1 MAPKAKARRP
11 AKRAIPADRR
21 PTSRRQTRRA
31 DRDTPVAASY
41 TGNARDTQRLWTPLP
56 DPIDAETYWAWGRKH
71 YGEDWFKLRETMLR
85 ERNFLKRDV
94 RDDHVFLVRQAEL
107 RKMEREREE
116 GKLVLDKGKT
126 WEELLAWARW
136 HYGEEWYKDQQALA
150 RDKKA
155 AEDEALGPAER
166 EKRRIKADK
175 RSARLYYMHLDKDE
189 AELARGR
196 TWDDIMAWPPTAGQR
211 TALPAD
217 AETSPAALPSPT
229 SSTRSDNSRI
239 STFPPTP
246 TDVRR
251 QAMGGPRAKPPS
263 EKLVWTTKFEWEYTE
278 WNAVRSHLTEAD
290 YARRKRETEEFARK
304 DRSQREEDEACEREQ
319 QEQDELRGNRACDD
333 YFTFYAK
340 YQENARKREE
350 AMKALDL
357 RHKAW
362 MQEQIDAP
370 PQSQEEMDR
379 RFDRWEIQGISRQE
393 GNRLAQMYGFP
404 ERPRF
409 VYFGYVPDLEWPP
422 PRLEERLPL
431 PVLSHSATWAN
442 SPPKNEAEMEARF
455 RYWDGRL
462 SRAEQDELARMYGFG
477 ERLSGRED
485 DGEPHEQKQQQRP
498 SPHVDDA
505 SHKTLGGRVTKT
517 IGQGRKGTRSGT
529 TRKTQAAPSSR
540 KNPDKTDT
548 TVRAS
553 RRLAGLLPEYGVLPE
568 RREALP
574 LHNTS
579 SLPPPASI
587 APTKSLGPR
596 ARAKPQGPAK
606 VKKQKGAGAGKGKGR
621 KS

>member
-1 MAPKAKARRP
+1 MAPKAKVRRP
-11 AKRAIPADRR
+11 AKRATPADRR

-31 DRDTPVAASY
+31 DRETPVAASY
-41 TGNARDTQRLWTPLP
+41 TGNARDTQRPWTPLP
-56 DPIDAETYWAWGRKH
+56 DPFDAETYWAWGRKH
-71 YGEDWFKLRETMLR
+71 YGEDWFELRETMLR

-136 HYGEEWYKDQQALA
+136 HYGEVWYEDQQALA
-150 RDKKA
+150 RDKQA
-155 AEDEALGPAER
+155 AEDETLDPAER

-175 RSARLYYMHLDKDE
+175 RSARLYFMQIDKDE
-189 AELARGR
+189 AELTRGR
-196 TWDDIMAWPPTAGQR
+196 TWDDIMAWLPTAEQR
-211 TALPAD
+211 TALQVDKEA
-217 AETSPAALPSPT
+217 SPAALPSPT
-229 SSTRSDNSRI
+229 SSTRSDSSRI

-246 TDVRR
+246 TDARR
-251 QAMGGPRAKPPS
+251 QALDGPLLNTPR
-263 EKLVWTTKFEWEYTE
+263 EKLVWTAKAGWGYTE
-278 WNAVRSHLTEAD
+278 WSAVHSRLTEAD
-290 YARRKRETEEFARK
+290 YARRKWEATEFARTS
-304 DRSQREEDEACEREQ
+304 RSRREEDEACEREQ
-319 QEQDELRGNRACDD
+319 QEQNELRRNRAGDD

-340 YQENARKREE
+340 YEENARKREE

-362 MQEQIDAP
+362 MQEQINTP
-370 PQSQEEMDR
+370 PQNQEEMDR

-393 GNRLAQMYGFP
+393 GNRLARMYGFP

-409 VYFGYVPDLEWPP
+409 VFSGYVPNLEWPP
-422 PRLEERLPL
+422 PRLEERLHL

-442 SPPKNEAEMEARF
+442 SPPKDEAEMEARF

-477 ERLSGRED
+477 ERLSGHEG
-485 DGEPHEQKQQQRP
+485 DGETREQKQQRT
-498 SPHVDDA
+498 SPRVDDA
-505 SHKTLGGRVTKT
+505 SRRTLGGRVAKT
-517 IGQGRKGTRSGT
+517 TGQGRKGARSGT

-540 KNPDKTDT
+540 KRPDKTDT

-553 RRLAGLLPEYGVLPE
+553 RRLAGLLPEYGMLPE
-568 RREALP
+568 RREARP

-579 SLPPPASI
+579 MPPAANT
-587 APTKSLGPR
+587 APTKGLGPR
-596 ARAKPQGPAK
+596 ARAKPQGTAK
-606 VKKQKGAGAGKGKGR
+606 VRKQRGAGAGKGKGR